1 MGGTQDLHVRF
12 AMIALY
18 LFMLEMNYM
27 LIRSA
32 GVLSAPEFYGYSVL
46 LSLDVCLSVRVIF

>member
-1 MGGTQDLHVRF
+1 MGGTQDLHVKF

-18 LFMLEMNYM
+18 LFMLEIYYM
-27 LIRSA
+27 LICSA
-32 GVLSAPEFYGYSVL
+32 QLAISAEVYGYSVL